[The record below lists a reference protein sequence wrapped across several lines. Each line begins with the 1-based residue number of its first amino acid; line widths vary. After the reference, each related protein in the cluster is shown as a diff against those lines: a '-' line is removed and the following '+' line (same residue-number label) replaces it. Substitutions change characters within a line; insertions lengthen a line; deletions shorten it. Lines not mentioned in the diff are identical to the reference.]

1 MIDLDFVY
9 GNPPPPFFFF
19 GVQHSANESSGGREI
34 L

>member
-9 GNPPPPFFFF
+9 GNPPPLFFF